1 MRARTFAGS
10 RFRTAGWP
18 EHPHVEE
25 CASDWRGRKVILK
38 RRRRPQ
44 ESRGFLR
51 IGSRE
56 PASGGGVHCAAA
68 PMSDPV
74 LSDELLGGLVS
85 RLDQLKIMSSDPK
98 KVQLSIDEVKLTLRL
113 RS

>member
-1 MRARTFAGS
+1 M
-10 RFRTAGWP
+10 
-18 EHPHVEE
+18 
-25 CASDWRGRKVILK
+25 
-38 RRRRPQ
+38 
-44 ESRGFLR
+44 
-51 IGSRE
+51 
-56 PASGGGVHCAAA
+56 HCAAA

-98 KVQLSIDEVKLTLRL
+98 TVQLSIDEVKLTLRL